1 MLFPGGDVAQAQFM
15 RRRFCITCLER
26 GRRMECMK
34 LSRWMLAR
42 LPLPI
47 REIERPNSHFNGL
60 GALRPSGGAN
70 AVAGCW
76 PDLLRYAKTVYK
88 KTARGRARDAK
99 QQLHNAR
106 RPAAPQR

>member
-60 GALRPSGGAN
+60 GVLRQLDVSGLDERPGEASPNPVWTIKTSGGFADHF
-70 AVAGCW
+70 V
-76 PDLLRYAKTVYK
+76 
-88 KTARGRARDAK
+88 RDG
-99 QQLHNAR
+99 
-106 RPAAPQR
+106 

>member
-60 GALRPSGGAN
+60 GALRPGGGAN

-76 PDLLRYAKTVYK
+76 PTPEEHIPSGSDRVRVGLFTSA
-88 KTARGRARDAK
+88 
-99 QQLHNAR
+99 N
-106 RPAAPQR
+106 